1 MDNSKLIQE
10 FLEGKDP
17 MKKIVNIECGYED
30 KDVSIIYRDDKDI
43 KRIKKEPFFPFLWC
57 KQSVA
62 RELFDGDRNKLK
74 RKLNEYGINVKGLNI
89 YNNDGE
95 TTERIEN
102 GYRIIFEAKFSMSY
116 KKFLMFFSEGG
127 KPLYSKGK
135 NSTKNNDYLAV
146 TPVEQF
152 MIYSGKRLFKGYE
165 DYDELKRFIFDI
177 ETTGLYAE
185 RDRINQIGVRTN
197 KGMEELYSI
206 EGNDEDLPNIEKE
219 CIIKFLKCVHDEKP
233 DILTGHNIENF
244 DIDFFIKRLSVLGT
258 SMEQESLKFF
268 RKPIYKKSKQSILK
282 LGGEI
287 EYYYPTVMWGHY
299 ITDSLHAVRRAQ
311 AIDSNMKK
319 ADLKYVTK
327 YSNLDKENRV
337 YVPGNEIYKVWS
349 DTENKYAFNNKNGK
363 WFKIT
368 EDILNK
374 TYTND
379 NNETLNKFKVSDT
392 SVLDEENDDV
402 YEITTGKYIVKRY
415 LADDLYEADKVELR
429 YNQSNFLLGK
439 LLPIPFNKV
448 CTMGTA
454 GIWKMI
460 MLAWSYEHGL
470 AVPSYSKSSTFTG
483 GLSRL
488 LSVGY
493 VDRIVKLDYN
503 SLYPSIILTWGIS
516 TKEDIT
522 NVMLMILEHILTER
536 EKFKALKGKA
546 GKEAK
551 KKKKEIENFKGS
563 KEELQ
568 KLNNELKAFEC
579 EESANDKKQLPFKI
593 FGNSFFGSFGAPNI
607 FNWGDLICAEKTTCI
622 GRQSLRLMIS
632 WFTNRGYKPI
642 VGDTDGFNFKMPS
655 EDELSKRYYV
665 GKGLNR
671 DTVLGKE
678 YRGVEADVAE
688 FDDLFM
694 RGKMGLGI
702 DEYAQ
707 ATINFSRKNYADFL
721 ENGKIKL
728 VGNTIKSKKM
738 PIYIEKFMNKA
749 IKLLLYGKGQDFLN
763 EYYDYID
770 KIYNLKIPLKD
781 IASIGKIKK
790 NIEDYIMDCNTLT
803 SAGNKKSR
811 QAWYELVIKN
821 NVKVHMGDSIY
832 YINTGK
838 SKSHSDVKRITHYYV
853 EKDGI
858 KTEISKEVDKLWK
871 DYKLKIKNK
880 EIKEQKYVN
889 KVEYAKTEYKNLIE
903 EDELIFNCIML
914 DNNVIDSEEDIF
926 CDEKIEYNVSKYI
939 DQFNKRIKPLL
950 VCFSKSIR
958 DKIIITNPKDRLF
971 FTKEESS
978 LVAGEPNSDREQDT
992 YEQLMTMEDK
1002 EIKFWIKVNEKPP
1015 FVDECGM
1022 DWDEIVNDY
1031 KKRENELIK
1040 LGVQDELNEYN
1051 KIIDE
1056 LTVDEVEDFLEDGI
1070 MPSKLL
1076 KIIEE
1081 DVNSND
1087 LISKKYKVKIGT
1099 IFDIIDKDFDK
1110 EAEIKYSMNE

>member
-1 MDNSKLIQE
+1 
-10 FLEGKDP
+10 
-17 MKKIVNIECGYED
+17 
-30 KDVSIIYRDDKDI
+30 
-43 KRIKKEPFFPFLWC
+43 
-57 KQSVA
+57 
-62 RELFDGDRNKLK
+62 
-74 RKLNEYGINVKGLNI
+74 
-89 YNNDGE
+89 
-95 TTERIEN
+95 
-102 GYRIIFEAKFSMSY
+102 
-116 KKFLMFFSEGG
+116 
-127 KPLYSKGK
+127 
-135 NSTKNNDYLAV
+135 
-146 TPVEQF
+146 
-152 MIYSGKRLFKGYE
+152 
-165 DYDELKRFIFDI
+165 
-177 ETTGLYAE
+177 
-185 RDRINQIGVRTN
+185 
-197 KGMEELYSI
+197 
-206 EGNDEDLPNIEKE
+206 
-219 CIIKFLKCVHDEKP
+219 
-233 DILTGHNIENF
+233 
-244 DIDFFIKRLSVLGT
+244 
-258 SMEQESLKFF
+258 
-268 RKPIYKKSKQSILK
+268 
-282 LGGEI
+282 
-287 EYYYPTVMWGHY
+287 
-299 ITDSLHAVRRAQ
+299 
-311 AIDSNMKK
+311 
-319 ADLKYVTK
+319 
-327 YSNLDKENRV
+327 
-337 YVPGNEIYKVWS
+337 
-349 DTENKYAFNNKNGK
+349 
-363 WFKIT
+363 
-368 EDILNK
+368 
-374 TYTND
+374 
-379 NNETLNKFKVSDT
+379 
-392 SVLDEENDDV
+392 
-402 YEITTGKYIVKRY
+402 
-415 LADDLYEADKVELR
+415 
-429 YNQSNFLLGK
+429 
-439 LLPIPFNKV
+439 
-448 CTMGTA
+448 
-454 GIWKMI
+454 
-460 MLAWSYEHGL
+460 
-470 AVPSYSKSSTFTG
+470 
-483 GLSRL
+483 
-488 LSVGY
+488 
-493 VDRIVKLDYN
+493 
-503 SLYPSIILTWGIS
+503 
-516 TKEDIT
+516 
-522 NVMLMILEHILTER
+522 
-536 EKFKALKGKA
+536 
-546 GKEAK
+546 
-551 KKKKEIENFKGS
+551 
-563 KEELQ
+563 
-568 KLNNELKAFEC
+568 
-579 EESANDKKQLPFKI
+579 
-593 FGNSFFGSFGAPNI
+593 
-607 FNWGDLICAEKTTCI
+607 
-622 GRQSLRLMIS
+622 
-632 WFTNRGYKPI
+632 
-642 VGDTDGFNFKMPS
+642 MPS

-678 YRGVEADVAE
+678 YMGVEADVAE

-971 FTKEESS
+971 FTAEESS